1 MIKGVG
7 IDIIENGRIAKLL
20 KFESRFL
27 NKVLHETEIKTLS
40 EYTLD
45 KKRVQ
50 FIASRWAL
58 KESLVKATKNKYIVF
73 NKVYLNKLNDEY
85 CLKIEKHDTNL
96 LNKHEYLD
104 SNSDKKDFIEE
115 RAKDINSNIIVEKYN
130 EINHIVDE
138 INKGTRM
145 FMCSVSHEENYSTA
159 IVINTILI

>member
-7 IDIIENGRIAKLL
+7 IDIIENSRIAKLL
-20 KFESRFL
+20 KFETRFL

-45 KKRVQ
+45 KKRIQ

-85 CLKIEKHDTNL
+85 CLKIEKHDKNL
-96 LNKHEYLD
+96 VNKHEYLD
-104 SNSDKKDFIEE
+104 SNSDKKQSIDD
-115 RAKDINSNIIVEKYN
+115 RTKDKDSNIIVEKYK
-130 EINHIVDE
+130 EINIIVDE
-138 INKGTRM
+138 INKGRRM
-145 FMCSVSHEENYSTA
+145 FMCSVSHEENYSAA